1 MTDLRTALLN
11 ANVTPPEHRFLYAK
25 GRKHPPYNELGVMDT
40 YVRFKADFLPQCPF
54 TDCLDRQIRIEETHF
69 RKMLNMKHRTLGE
82 KARAYMLVE
91 ELEAGT
97 FDPSH
102 YHPLE
107 KDRIRTMFW
116 IAEVLQDPDAVFRNN
131 HRTVKAD
138 EVFATVYDKSG
149 STIKLVFTAAFG
161 PRFNPRQEIVTSYLT
176 DPLSASKCF
185 KGKPLYLRK

>member
-1 MTDLRTALLN
+1 MTDLRTALIN
-11 ANVTPPEHRFLYAK
+11 ANAIPSEHRFLYAK
-25 GRKHPPYNELGVMDT
+25 GRKHLPYNDFGVIGT
-40 YVRFKADFLPQCPF
+40 YSKFKADFLPLCPI
-54 TDCLDRQIRIEETHF
+54 TDRLDREIRVEQTHF

-91 ELEAGT
+91 ELEAGS
-97 FDPSH
+97 FDASH
-102 YHPLE
+102 YDSLE

-116 IAEVLQDPDAVFRNN
+116 IPEVLQDPDAVFKNN
-131 HRTVKAD
+131 HKTVKAD

>member
-1 MTDLRTALLN
+1 
-11 ANVTPPEHRFLYAK
+11 
-25 GRKHPPYNELGVMDT
+25 MDT

-91 ELEAGT
+91 ELEAGS
-97 FDPSH
+97 FDASH
-102 YHPLE
+102 YDSLE

-116 IAEVLQDPDAVFRNN
+116 IPEVLQDPDAVFKNN
-131 HRTVKAD
+131 HKTVKAD

-161 PRFNPRQEIVTSYLT
+161 PRFNLRQEIVTSYLT

-185 KGKPLYLRK
+185 KGMPLYSKE